1 MGAKKLFSPFGILVL
16 RWKLDR
22 AKLIH
27 EPSDRLALAS
37 RAAPL
42 GLLKLLLGASC
53 AQVLSQFVA
62 PRVNAIP
69 KQLLGLIALLAG
81 LC

>member
-1 MGAKKLFSPFGILVL
+1 MGAKKLFSPFWILVL

-27 EPSDRLALAS
+27 EPIYRLVLAS
-37 RAAPL
+37 CAQAL

-53 AQVLSQFVA
+53 AQVLGQFVA
-62 PRVNAIP
+62 PRVDAIP
-69 KQLLGLIALLAG
+69 KQLLCRIALLSG